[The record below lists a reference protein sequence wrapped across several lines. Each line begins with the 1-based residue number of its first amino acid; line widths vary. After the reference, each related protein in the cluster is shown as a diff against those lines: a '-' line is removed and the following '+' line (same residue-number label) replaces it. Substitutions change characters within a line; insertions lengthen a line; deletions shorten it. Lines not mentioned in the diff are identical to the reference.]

1 MENTNYAIEI
11 DGEAICLDNDGDTV
25 VEEPEQTEEV
35 TQMQSTMI
43 EDTSL
48 KDTDRSPDKL
58 QVVMSSKELSEELL
72 GQVVYSEEEA
82 YKLYCEYGLRMG
94 FSIRKGKQY
103 YFTGTKNI
111 RTKDYYCSK
120 EGSRDEDP
128 DADPSRPD
136 ARTNCKAMIRFR
148 VDNQGRWKVIRLV
161 QEHNHELVRPGQ
173 RHMLRSAR
181 SLMMTKPAI
190 LEKMVAAIQPIPP
203 RCVTNEE
210 TGMGASVG
218 PLSDTEIVTQDLTE
232 QDGSEEKVTLI
243 EPADAQGVINY
254 FKQRL
259 MGEGMFYRDV
269 QVDSE
274 GRMTNLF
281 FHDGR
286 SYIDYDCFGDVVVFD
301 TTYRINKYNM
311 VCAPFLGVNH
321 HWQNVMFGCA
331 FLLDESIESYEW
343 LFRSFVE
350 SMGGHAPKSLFTDQN
365 PAAAKAIE
373 NVLPDTC
380 HCLCQWHVLKNMESH
395 LGISNMS
402 RTFQTLFTKCMKSCE
417 SEIDFEDTWGMMVRE
432 YSVQDHSWLNELY
445 EVRQKWCSVLHKD
458 AYDGGIT
465 SIEKAESLSNV
476 FNGISDESTSLID
489 FLIRLDKLV
498 ASWRQSEVEED
509 YRCSQSV
516 PPRVIKNSSLLNK
529 AAELYTHKAYKLF
542 EADFLDGNN
551 ATSYQETQCG
561 GSLYRFQFMAQAR
574 GSKVWIVLLDTSTME
589 VTCSCKKFETMG
601 LLCPHSLNALNLKS
615 VDRIP
620 DRYMLNR
627 WTKDARRRVYGI
639 GREQLSNSMAHLE
652 GSMAEMVYR
661 NQAMKYVYNL
671 LLKSC
676 DNEEMKKILWDA
688 LESGEESLETAF
700 EIKGLLPYASMRNK
714 ESEKNDKKKKKMLK
728 EDKKSKKAK
737 KTLIPS
743 SQDPVYVAVSN
754 DTQPYSAPDP
764 RINQPAITGSRPMFV
779 QGYATNDVSSGQ
791 MYMHPNMNNIPHC
804 SSQDYSSYGGIR
816 PPLPSNFGSRNM

>member
-11 DGEAICLDNDGDTV
+11 DGEAICLDNDGETV
-25 VEEPEQTEEV
+25 VEESEQTEQV
-35 TQMQSTMI
+35 TQMQITTM

-48 KDTDRSPDKL
+48 KDTDRSPNKL

-181 SLMMTKPAI
+181 SLMMTKPAM

-203 RCVTNEE
+203 RSVTNEE

-218 PLSDTEIVTQDLTE
+218 PSSDTEIVTQDLTE
-232 QDGSEEKVTLI
+232 QDVPCLI

-254 FKQRL
+254 FKQRV
-259 MGEGMFYRDV
+259 FDSYWDV

-281 FHDGR
+281 CRDGR
-286 SYIDYDCFGDVVVFD
+286 SHIDYDCFGDVVVFD

-331 FLLDESIESYEW
+331 FLLDESVESYEW

-373 NVLPDTC
+373 NVLPDTR
-380 HCLCQWHVLKNMESH
+380 HCLCPWHVLKNMESH
-395 LGISNMS
+395 LGTSNMS
-402 RTFQTLFTKCMKSCE
+402 RTFQTLFTKCMKGCE
-417 SEIDFEDTWGMMVRE
+417 TEMEFEETWNMMVRE
-432 YSVQDHSWLNELY
+432 YSVHDHSWLNELY
-445 EVRQKWCSVLHKD
+445 EVRQKWCSALHKD

-465 SIEKAESLSNV
+465 SIEKAQAESLSNV
-476 FNGISDESTSLID
+476 FNGISDESTCLID
-489 FLIRLDKLV
+489 FIIRLDKLV

-509 YRCSQSV
+509 YQCSQSA
-516 PPRVIKNSSLLNK
+516 PARVIKNSSLLNK

-561 GSLYRFQFMAQAR
+561 GSLYRFQFMAQGR

-627 WTKDARRRVYGI
+627 WTKDARRRLYGI
-639 GREQLSNSMAHLE
+639 GREQPSNNMVPLE
-652 GSMAEMVYR
+652 GNMAEMVYR

-688 LESGEESLETAF
+688 LESAEESLENTF
-700 EIKGLLPYASMRNK
+700 EIKGLLPYASTRNK
-714 ESEKNDKKKKKMLK
+714 ESEKNDKKKKKMFK

-737 KTLIPS
+737 KTLIPP
-743 SQDPVYVAVSN
+743 SQDPVYVALSN

-764 RINQPAITGSRPMFV
+764 RINQPAVTGSRPIYV
-779 QGYATNDVSSGQ
+779 QGYATNDVSPGQ
-791 MYMHPNMNNIPHC
+791 IYMHPNMNSIPHC

-816 PPLPSNFGSRNM
+816 PPMPSNFGSRNM

>member
-11 DGEAICLDNDGDTV
+11 DGEAICLDNDGETV
-25 VEEPEQTEEV
+25 VEEQEQTEEV
-35 TQMQSTMI
+35 TQIQSTSK

-48 KDTDRSPDKL
+48 KNIERSLNKL
-58 QVVMSSKELSEELL
+58 PVVMSSKELSEELL
-72 GQVVYSEEEA
+72 GQVVCSEEEA

-190 LEKMVAAIQPIPP
+190 LEKMVAAIQPIS
-203 RCVTNEE
+203 RSIVSEE

-218 PLSDTEIVTQDLTE
+218 PSSDTEVVTQDLTE

-243 EPADAQGVINY
+243 ETGDAQGAINY
-254 FKQRL
+254 FKQRV
-259 MGEGMFYRDV
+259 MGEGMFYWDV
-269 QVDSE
+269 QLDSE
-274 GRMTNLF
+274 GRITNIF
-281 FHDGR
+281 YRDGR
-286 SYIDYDCFGDVVVFD
+286 SHIDYDCFGDVVVFD
-301 TTYRINKYNM
+301 TTYRMNKYNM

-331 FLLDESIESYEW
+331 FLLDDSVESYEW

-350 SMGGHAPKSLFTDQN
+350 SMGGHAPKSLFTDKN
-365 PAAAKAIE
+365 LAAAKAIE
-373 NVLPDTC
+373 NVLPDTR
-380 HCLCQWHVLKNMESH
+380 HCLCQWHVQKNMESH
-395 LGISNMS
+395 LGASNMS
-402 RTFQTLFTKCMKSCE
+402 RTFLNLFTKCMKGCE
-417 SEIDFEDTWGMMVRE
+417 SEMEFEDTWGMMVRE

-445 EVRQKWCSVLHKD
+445 KDREKWCSALHKD
-458 AYDGGIT
+458 VFDGGVT
-465 SIEKAESLSNV
+465 SNEKAESLSNV
-476 FNGISDESTSLID
+476 FNGISDESTSLMDI
-489 FLIRLDKLV
+489 LINLDKLV
-498 ASWRQSEVEED
+498 ASWRHSEVEED
-509 YRCSQSV
+509 YRCSQSA
-516 PPRVIKNSSLLNK
+516 PERAIKNSSLLNK

-561 GSLYRFQFMAQAR
+561 GSLYRFQFMTQVR

-620 DRYMLNR
+620 DRYVFFR
-627 WTKDARRRVYGI
+627 
-639 GREQLSNSMAHLE
+639 
-652 GSMAEMVYR
+652 
-661 NQAMKYVYNL
+661 
-671 LLKSC
+671 
-676 DNEEMKKILWDA
+676 
-688 LESGEESLETAF
+688 AF
-700 EIKGLLPYASMRNK
+700 
-714 ESEKNDKKKKKMLK
+714 
-728 EDKKSKKAK
+728 
-737 KTLIPS
+737 
-743 SQDPVYVAVSN
+743 
-754 DTQPYSAPDP
+754 
-764 RINQPAITGSRPMFV
+764 
-779 QGYATNDVSSGQ
+779 
-791 MYMHPNMNNIPHC
+791 
-804 SSQDYSSYGGIR
+804 
-816 PPLPSNFGSRNM
+816 PLVF